1 MSDNAPFE
9 HPHPSVAGAEAGD
22 WLEVHRVGGGQPRLG
37 QILEVLDRDT
47 VPHFR
52 VRWSEE
58 SETLHYP
65 AEGDRLLKK
74 NEVLRR

>member
-1 MSDNAPFE
+1 MSE
-9 HPHPSVAGAEAGD
+9 HATHQHLAGAEPGD
-22 WLEVHRVGGGQPRLG
+22 WLEVHRVGGGRPRLG
-37 QILEVLDRDT
+37 QILEVLDPGA

-58 SETLHYP
+58 SETLHFP

-74 NEVLRR
+74 DSVLGG